1 MNDFHNQ
8 KADQAIFLGDQK
20 ILQDD
25 RSIEFILGIF
35 NSPVD
40 NLWISRL
47 IAVDNLWIKLWTSG

>member
-1 MNDFHNQ
+1 MNGFHNQ
-8 KADQAIFLGDQK
+8 KTDWAIFLEDQK
-20 ILQDD
+20 ILEDD

-35 NSPVD
+35 NLPVD